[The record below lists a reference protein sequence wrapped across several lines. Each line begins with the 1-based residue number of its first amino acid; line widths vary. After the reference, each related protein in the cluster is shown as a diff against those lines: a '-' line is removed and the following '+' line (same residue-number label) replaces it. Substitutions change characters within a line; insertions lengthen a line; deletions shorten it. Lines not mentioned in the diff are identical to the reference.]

1 MREPVTSGR
10 TGAPRRRGDE
20 LEQAILDAVWAE
32 LAEHGY
38 DRLTMDGVAARART
52 SKPVL
57 YRRWPNRVELVVAA
71 LGRNA
76 PDYREPPDTGD
87 LRTDL
92 AALLGS
98 LLHRF
103 DDLPV
108 DAVHGF
114 LVDLMRDP
122 ELREVFRNGL
132 TAAGPVDALSAIMG
146 RAVERGEIDPAR
158 LTPRVVSLPL
168 DLLRDA
174 FLMGGVVPSD
184 RVVGEVLDEIVLP
197 LLGVPGG
204 PAGGGRPGGP
214 APSDTP
220 TP

>member
-1 MREPVTSGR
+1 MTSGR

-32 LAEHGY
+32 LTEHGY
-38 DRLTMDGVAARART
+38 ARLTMDAVATRART

-57 YRRWPNRVELVVAA
+57 YRRWPNRVELVMAA

-92 AALLGS
+92 SQFLGR

-108 DAVHGF
+108 EGVHGF
-114 LVDLMRDP
+114 LLDLMRDP
-122 ELREVFRNGL
+122 ELRCVFRAGL
-132 TAAGPVDALSAIMG
+132 THEGPVETLDRILR
-146 RAVERGEIDPAR
+146 RAAERGEIDPAR
-158 LTPRVVSLPL
+158 ITPRVVTLPL

-174 FLMGGVVPSD
+174 FMIDGEVPSD

-197 LLGVPGG
+197 LLRVPV
-204 PAGGGRPGGP
+204 AG
-214 APSDTP
+214 
-220 TP
+220 

>member
-1 MREPVTSGR
+1 MTSGR
-10 TGAPRRRGDE
+10 AGFPRRRGDE
-20 LEQAILDAVWAE
+20 LEGAILDAVWAE

-38 DRLTMDGVAARART
+38 GRLTMDGVAARART

-57 YRRWPNRVELVVAA
+57 YRRWPNRVELVMAA

-76 PDYREPPDTGD
+76 PDYQEPPDTGE

-92 AALLGS
+92 LVFLGG

-108 DAVHGF
+108 DAVHGL

-122 ELREVFRNGL
+122 ELRSVFRTGL
-132 TAAGPVDALSAIMG
+132 TAEGPVETLAVMMR
-146 RAVERGEIDPAR
+146 RAAERGEIDPAR

-174 FLMGGVVPSD
+174 FMIGGEVPSD
-184 RVVGEVLDEIVLP
+184 QVIAEVLDEIVLP
-197 LLGVPGG
+197 LL
-204 PAGGGRPGGP
+204 R
-214 APSDTP
+214 APSKG
-220 TP
+220 

>member
-1 MREPVTSGR
+1 MTSGR
-10 TGAPRRRGDE
+10 AGVPRRRGDE
-20 LEQAILDAVWAE
+20 LERAILDAVWAE
-32 LAEHGY
+32 LVEHGY
-38 DRLTMDGVAARART
+38 GRLTMDGVAARART

-57 YRRWPNRVELVVAA
+57 YRRWPNRVELVMAA

-76 PDYREPPDTGD
+76 PDYEAPPDTGD

-92 AALLGS
+92 LVFLGS

-108 DAVHGF
+108 EAVHGF

-122 ELREVFRNGL
+122 ELRSVFRTGL
-132 TAAGPVDALSAIMG
+132 TDKGPVETLSVMMH
-146 RAVERGEIDPAR
+146 RAAERGEINPAR

-174 FLMGGVVPSD
+174 LMLGGEVPSD
-184 RVVGEVLDEIVLP
+184 AVIGEVLDEIVLP
-197 LLGVPGG
+197 LL
-204 PAGGGRPGGP
+204 R
-214 APSDTP
+214 APSKDQAPVPIERTSARRVRGA
-220 TP
+220 

>member
-1 MREPVTSGR
+1 MASGR

-20 LEQAILDAVWAE
+20 LERAILDAVWAE

-76 PDYREPPDTGD
+76 PDFREPPDTGD

-92 AALLGS
+92 AVLLGS

-103 DDLPV
+103 DDLPT

-122 ELREVFRNGL
+122 ELRVVFHRGL
-132 TAAGPVDALSAIMG
+132 TADGPVDALATIMH
-146 RAVERGEIDPAR
+146 RAAERGEVDPAR
-158 LTPRVVSLPL
+158 LTPRVLSLPL

-174 FLMGGVVPSD
+174 FLMGGSVPSD
-184 RVVGEVLDEIVLP
+184 QVVAEVLDEIVLP
-197 LLGVPGG
+197 LLRV
-204 PAGGGRPGGP
+204 PAGG
-214 APSDTP
+214 
-220 TP
+220 

>member
-1 MREPVTSGR
+1 ME
-10 TGAPRRRGDE
+10 A
-20 LEQAILDAVWAE
+20 AILDAVWAE

-57 YRRWPNRVELVVAA
+57 YRRWPNRVEMVMAA

-76 PDYREPPDTGD
+76 PDYLEPPDTGD

-92 AALLGS
+92 LLFLRS

-108 DAVHGF
+108 DAVHGL
-114 LVDLMRDP
+114 LVDLMRVP
-122 ELREVFRNGL
+122 ELRVVFRSGL
-132 TAAGPVDALSAIMG
+132 TAQGPVATLAVIMR
-146 RAVERGEIDPAR
+146 RAAGRGEIDPAR
-158 LTPRVVSLPL
+158 LTPRVASLPL

-174 FLMGGVVPSD
+174 FLIEGDVPSD
-184 RVVGEVLDEIVLP
+184 QVVAEVLDEIVLP
-197 LLGVPGG
+197 LLRAPAAG
-204 PAGGGRPGGP
+204 AGG
-214 APSDTP
+214 ADTP
-220 TP
+220 AR